1 MRKTIFLASFYMMG
15 ISFIDMAFLKV
26 ENIVDGRILYTR
38 KKTHRPYNIKIS
50 ASLEVILQYYSKGKN
65 KGDYLFPILKQD
77 SLPQQY
83 KRLKE
88 ARKRYNKKLKKLA
101 VLADI
106 DEHLTSYVSRHTFA
120 SLANNKGIPV
130 SAISEMLGHESLKT
144 TQIYLN
150 SLSNNILDNYNDM
163 IIDI

>member
-1 MRKTIFLASFYMMG
+1 M
-15 ISFIDMAFLKV
+15 
-26 ENIVDGRILYTR
+26 
-38 KKTHRPYNIKIS
+38 
-50 ASLEVILQYYSKGKN
+50 
-65 KGDYLFPILKQD
+65 FPILKPD
-77 SLPQQY
+77 TLENQY

-88 ARKRYNKKLKKLA
+88 SRKRYNKKLKKLA
-101 VLADI
+101 DLAEI
-106 DEHLTSYVSRHTFA
+106 DEQLTSYVSRHTFA

-150 SLSNNILDNYNDM
+150 SLSNNVLDNYNDM